1 MIRNET
7 KNKVLVN
14 HSSIAD
20 TLFKKCLGFMFASL
34 RDQGIVFYFN
44 MEKNTSFHTFFMWF
58 SLDFLFLN
66 RNGRVVSIIKN
77 VKPWKLSVSGHGKYV
92 VELPSGRSLN
102 TSVGDKISFK

>member
-7 KNKVLVN
+7 KNKLLVN

-20 TLFKKCLGFMFASL
+20 TFFKKCLGFMFAS
-34 RDQGIVFYFN
+34 RKDQGVVFYFN
-44 MEKNTSFHTFFMWF
+44 MEKNTSFHTFFMRF
-58 SLDFLFLN
+58 SLDFLFLDSQK
-66 RNGRVVSIIKN
+66 RVVKILKN
-77 VKPWKLSVSGHGKYV
+77 VRPWKLSVSGHGKYV